1 MSLSLC
7 LANLILST
15 TSTPSFFITNN
26 YAAYPATLA
35 SAASRICLA
44 ALGCDSRGEG
54 GNEKWRGALSMRRN
68 AKADDSSA
76 RSAFFYWLHRAASSL
91 ANHLGSERMR
101 DSDPCS
107 R

>member
-15 TSTPSFFITNN
+15 TSTSSFFIINN
-26 YAAYPATLA
+26 YAAEPATLA
-35 SAASRICLA
+35 SATSRICLA
-44 ALGCDSRGEG
+44 ALGCVSRGEG
-54 GNEKWRGALSMRRN
+54 GNGKCRGALSMRRN

-76 RSAFFYWLHRAASSL
+76 RSAFYWLLHRAASSL
-91 ANHLGSERMR
+91 ANHLESERMR